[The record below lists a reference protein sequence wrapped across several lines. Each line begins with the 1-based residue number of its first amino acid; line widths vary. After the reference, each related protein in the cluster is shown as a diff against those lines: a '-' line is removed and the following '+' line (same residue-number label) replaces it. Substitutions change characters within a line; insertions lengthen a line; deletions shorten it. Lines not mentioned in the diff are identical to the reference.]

1 MYGNNYFNQGQRFQ
15 PMTMMG
21 QQMVPQSY
29 VSPVQQATS
38 LLGLSGKVVDSMDV
52 VKAMDIP
59 LDGSVSYFPLSDG
72 SSIITK
78 KLQSDGTSKT
88 SIYKLVEEEN
98 VGEGKFVTLDAFNSL
113 KEELNELREK
123 LQSKEA

>member
-29 VSPVQQATS
+29 VPPVQQATS

-98 VGEGKFVTLDAFNSL
+98 VGEGKFVTLEAFNSL

>member
-29 VSPVQQATS
+29 VTPVQQATS

-98 VGEGKFVTLDAFNSL
+98 VGEGKFVTLQAFNSL
-113 KEELNELREK
+113 REELNELREK

>member
-15 PMTMMG
+15 PMTMIG

-29 VSPVQQATS
+29 VPPVQQATS

>member
-15 PMTMMG
+15 PMTMIG

-29 VSPVQQATS
+29 APPVQQATS

>member
-15 PMTMMG
+15 PMTMVG

-29 VSPVQQATS
+29 VPPVQQATS

-98 VGEGKFVTLDAFNSL
+98 VGEGKFVTLEVFNSL

>member
-29 VSPVQQATS
+29 VPPVQQATS

-88 SIYKLVEEEN
+88 SIYKLVEEDN

>member
-29 VSPVQQATS
+29 VPPVQQATS